1 MVSEGGTG
9 GENDLRKGHPSE
21 VGSDRRKKG
30 QKVGVKPVPLSH
42 KEQGRGQFGRE
53 ELSLIPD
60 TSELRKVRNEERHR
74 KPCSL
79 LSFSPKSCLT
89 L

>member
-1 MVSEGGTG
+1 MGSE
-9 GENDLRKGHPSE
+9 
-21 VGSDRRKKG
+21 RRKKG

-60 TSELRKVRNEERHR
+60 TSELRKVRNEET
-74 KPCSL
+74 PPETLWL
-79 LSFSPKSCLT
+79 LSFSP
-89 L
+89 